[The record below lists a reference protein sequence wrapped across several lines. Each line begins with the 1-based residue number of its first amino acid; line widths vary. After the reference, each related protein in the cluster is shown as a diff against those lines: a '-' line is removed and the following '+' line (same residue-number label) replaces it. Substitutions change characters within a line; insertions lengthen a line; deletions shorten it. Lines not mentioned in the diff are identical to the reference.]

1 MLKTRFTELVGCSV
15 PLQQAPIGVLATP
28 RLAAAVA
35 DAGGLG
41 MTIGTLLPPS
51 ALAKRLDD
59 LRAQTRG
66 VFGVNFIPDL
76 MSRDSVWESVE
87 IAATRA
93 RVIDFF
99 FGSPE
104 AALVEIVHKGGGL
117 ACWQVGSKE
126 EAMVAAEAGCDL
138 IVAQG
143 IEAGGHIRSHHTGL
157 LALLSQVLD
166 SVHVPVLAAG
176 GIGTGRA
183 MAAALAAGASGVR
196 VGTRFVAAEEAEAHP
211 AYVTALVAAEAGDT
225 VFTDRFSGGWPDAP
239 HRVLRSCLEAAE
251 AFQGE
256 VVGELFNVVTGTNVP
271 LRRFQGNF
279 TASKR
284 VTGTIEAMPLW
295 AGESVIGVR
304 GVQPAAEIVY
314 ELSGAAEE
322 LLRRWGSF
330 GHD

>member
-15 PLQQAPIGVLATP
+15 PLQQAPIGGLATP

-41 MTIGTLLPPS
+41 MTTGTLLPP
-51 ALAKRLDD
+51 AVLAKRLDD

-76 MSRDSVWESVE
+76 MSRDSILESVE
-87 IAATRA
+87 IAAKRA

-104 AALVEIVHKGGGL
+104 SVLVEIVRRGGAL
-117 ACWQVGSKE
+117 VCWQVGSRQ
-126 EAMVAAEAGCDL
+126 EAIVAAEAGCDL

-143 IEAGGHIRSHHTGL
+143 LEAGGHIRSHATGL
-157 LALLSQVLD
+157 IALLSQVLD
-166 SVHVPVLAAG
+166 SVHVPVLASG

-211 AYVTALVAAEAGDT
+211 AYVNALIAAEANDT

-251 AFQGE
+251 AFRGE
-256 VVGELFNVVTGTNVP
+256 VVGELLNVLTNATVP

-279 TASKR
+279 TVSKR

-304 GVQPAAEIVY
+304 GVQPAAEIVH
-314 ELSGAAEE
+314 ELTGTAEE

-330 GHD
+330 

>member
-15 PLQQAPIGVLATP
+15 PLQQAPIGGLATP

-41 MTIGTLLPPS
+41 MTTGTLLP
-51 ALAKRLDD
+51 AATLAKRLDD
-59 LRAQTRG
+59 LHALTSG

-76 MSRDSVWESVE
+76 MDRDSTLESVE
-87 IAATRA
+87 IAAKRA
-93 RVIDFF
+93 RVVDFF

-104 AALVEIVHKGGGL
+104 AALVEIVHRGGAL
-117 ACWQVGSKE
+117 VCWQVGSKE
-126 EAMVAAEAGCDL
+126 EAIAAAAAGCDL

-143 IEAGGHIRSHHTGL
+143 IEAGGHIRSHPTGL
-157 LALLSQVLD
+157 MALLSQVLD
-166 SVHVPVLAAG
+166 SVRIPVLAAG

-183 MAAALAAGASGVR
+183 MAAVLAAGASGVR

-211 AYVTALVAAEAGDT
+211 AYVNALIAAEANDT

-239 HRVLRSCLEAAE
+239 HRVLRSSLQAAE
-251 AFQGE
+251 AFEGE
-256 VVGELFNVVTGTNVP
+256 VVGELFNVLTATNVP

-279 TASKR
+279 TVSKR

-295 AGESVIGVR
+295 AGESVTGVR

-314 ELSGAAEE
+314 ELSGKAEE
-322 LLRRWGSF
+322 LLRRWGSS
-330 GHD
+330 